1 MGISKPK
8 MLDSESYET
17 PSKRR
22 TSATPATPAAPASP
36 PPAAPTATITTPV
49 ISTSDDSGGE
59 GGQKKSRV
67 FRVMVPPGH
76 HASTEENEAN
86 TDTEKAAYEQV
97 VKKVNGKHLL

>member
-8 MLDSESYET
+8 MMDSESYEM

-22 TSATPATPAAPASP
+22 TSTTPATPASP

-59 GGQKKSRV
+59 GEKKKSRV
-67 FRVMVPPGH
+67 FRVMVTPGH
-76 HASTEENEAN
+76 HASTEENEAH

-97 VKKVNGKHLL
+97 VKKVNGTHIL